1 MITCPDCG
9 RHVDGDIA
17 EDTPCPQ
24 CGTPLLAGK
33 PLEVDPAW
41 TAEKQ
46 AKADAHAAANAPK
59 KRGGYMLLV
68 VVMIAALGAIGI
80 MVFQRAPAL
89 KGGSKIG
96 DVQITIT
103 APKPGTPVIV
113 DGAPAGQTPI
123 VLRLPKGT
131 QPIKIVGNNVA
142 ITVVPDRDHA
152 VNLVPR
158 KKSP

>member
-9 RHVDGDIA
+9 REVHGEIA
-17 EDTPCPQ
+17 DDTPCPQ
-24 CGTPLLAGK
+24 CGTPLVGAK

-41 TAEKQ
+41 AAEKQ

-59 KRGGYMLLV
+59 KRGGYTMLLV
-68 VVMIAALGAIGI
+68 VMLVMLGAIGV
-80 MVFQRAPAL
+80 MVWQRAPAL

-103 APKPGTPVIV
+103 APKAGTPVVV

-123 VLRLPKGT
+123 VLRLPSGT
-131 QPIKIVGNNVA
+131 QPIKIVGNNVS
-142 ITVVPDRDHA
+142 ITVIPDRDHV

-158 KKSP
+158 KKQP